1 MTDFSVQDEEV
12 MDMFETP
19 VYLIAGFLESG
30 KTTFIQEVLS
40 SPDFADGAR
49 TLLLQ
54 CEEGEVEYDEKEFA
68 RQNIDVISVEDED
81 DLTPAWLERC
91 QRRYRPQ
98 RVFVEFNGMWDV
110 KKFCEERLPKRWE
123 VVQIITIVDGST
135 FDMYLTNMR
144 SILNNLFSETEL
156 VIFNRCSEEM
166 DLHRF
171 RRAIKG
177 VNQAALISFE
187 DENGEQIELGSQ
199 QPPYDLNADI
209 IRIEDVDWGL
219 WFLDMN
225 ENPDRYDGKTVQFTA
240 KVMIPKKFAP
250 DCFIPGRNAM
260 TCCAE
265 DIRFIGYICRTK
277 HIGAISPKQ
286 WLEVTAE
293 VHYEYRQEYHGE
305 GPVLYAK
312 HLKSAPEP
320 ADELVYFN

>member
-1 MTDFSVQDEEV
+1 MLEV
-12 MDMFETP
+12 P

-49 TLLLQ
+49 TLLVQ
-54 CEEGEVEYDEKEFA
+54 CEEGEEEYNEKELS
-68 RQNIDVISVEDED
+68 RHNIDLISVEEEE
-81 DLTPAWLERC
+81 DLTPFFLERC
-91 QRRYRPQ
+91 QKKHRPQ

-110 KKFCEERLPKRWE
+110 KNFCTERLPRRWE

-144 SILNNLFSETEL
+144 SILNNLFSLTEL
-156 VIFNRCSEEM
+156 VIFNRCSQDM

-187 DENGEQIELGSQ
+187 DGNGQQIELGAQ
-199 QPPYDLNADI
+199 APPYDLNAEV
-209 IRIEDVDWGL
+209 IEIDDVDWGL

-225 ENPDRYDGKTVQFTA
+225 ENRERYEGKTVRFLGM
-240 KVMIPKKFAP
+240 VMIPRKFPP
-250 DCFIPGRNAM
+250 DAFIPGRNAM
-260 TCCAE
+260 TCCAQ
-265 DIRFIGYICRTK
+265 DIRFIGYICKSRHVK
-277 HIGAISPKQ
+277 ELQAKQ

-293 VHYEYRQEYHGE
+293 VRYEYRQEYHGE